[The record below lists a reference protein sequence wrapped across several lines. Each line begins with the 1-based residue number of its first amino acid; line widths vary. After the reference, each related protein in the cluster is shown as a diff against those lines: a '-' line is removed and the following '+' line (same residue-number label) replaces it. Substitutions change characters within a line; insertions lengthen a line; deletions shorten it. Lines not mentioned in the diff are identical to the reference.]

1 MYRNRPAN
9 HLRIATETA
18 PPQAVA
24 QDYNRRAGHI
34 VLFTRDGSTGLFR
47 REGSTERGRDAKR
60 GKQISGN
67 QPRLQSLRPAASCE
81 DCCLAAAISG
91 HIFKRFRLLVPP
103 EKIPAFN
110 IGDDY

>member
-34 VLFTRDGSTGLFR
+34 VLFRRDGSTGLFR

-60 GKQISGN
+60 GKQIGGN
-67 QPRLQSLRPAASCE
+67 HPHSQSLRPAASCV
-81 DCCLAAAISG
+81 DCCAAAISG
-91 HIFKRFRLLVPP
+91 HIFKRFRLLAPP
-103 EKIPAFN
+103 EKIPAFG
-110 IGDDY
+110 IGDD